1 MGVYKNAMLKVSCD
15 KPTCLANMGESCTP
29 TSSVVHPVRRKK
41 AIDAGFWSVA
51 KALADEYGS
60 LAGEPLEAIKPED

>member
-1 MGVYKNAMLKVSCD
+1 MLKVSCD
-15 KPTCLANMGESCTP
+15 KLSCLAKIGQNCTA
-29 TSSVVHPVRRKK
+29 TSSVVHPVRRRK